1 MLKHLEKLEDFE
13 KILKEGDVLVDFY
26 ADWCGPCQML
36 APNLEKLAEES
47 KITILKIDVDEFGVI
62 AQQFRVMNI
71 PTLMLFKEGK
81 LVKRE
86 MGYMPIERL
95 RELIK

>member
-1 MLKHLEKLEDFE
+1 MLKHLEKLEDFD
-13 KILKEGDVLVDFY
+13 KIIAGPAVLVDFY

-36 APNLEKLAEES
+36 APNLEALSKES
-47 KITILKIDVDEFGVI
+47 DVEILKVDVDEFGDI
-62 AQQFRVMNI
+62 AQKFRVMNI

>member
-1 MLKHLEKLEDFE
+1 MIIHLEKADEFE
-13 KILKEGDVLVDFY
+13 KEVQGGLVLVDFY

-47 KITILKIDVDEFGVI
+47 DITILKIDVDEFGEI
-62 AQQFRVMNI
+62 AQKYRVMNI

-86 MGYMPIERL
+86 MGYMPLERL
-95 RELIK
+95 KALIS

>member
-1 MLKHLEKLEDFE
+1 MLKHLEKLEDFK
-13 KILKEGDVLVDFY
+13 KIIAGPAVLVDFY

-36 APNLEKLAEES
+36 APNLEKLAEVSDVE
-47 KITILKIDVDEFGVI
+47 ILKVDVDEFGEI
-62 AQQFRVMNI
+62 AQKFRIMNI

-86 MGYMPIERL
+86 MGYMPLERL
-95 RELIK
+95 QELVK

>member
-13 KILKEGDVLVDFY
+13 KIIAEGTVLVDFY

-36 APNLEKLAEES
+36 APNLEKLSEES
-47 KITILKIDVDEFGVI
+47 EVTILKIDVDEFGQI
-62 AQQFRVMNI
+62 AQNYRVMNI
-71 PTLMLFKEGK
+71 PTLMVFKDGK
-81 LVKRE
+81 LAKRE

-95 RELIK
+95 RELVK

>member
-1 MLKHLEKLEDFE
+1 MLKHLEKLEDFD
-13 KILKEGDVLVDFY
+13 KIIAGPAVLVDFY

-36 APNLEKLAEES
+36 APNLEALSKES
-47 KITILKIDVDEFGVI
+47 DVEILKIDVDEFGDI
-62 AQQFRVMNI
+62 AQKFRVMNI

>member
-1 MLKHLEKLEDFE
+1 MLKHLEKLEDFD
-13 KILKEGDVLVDFY
+13 KIIAGPAVLVDFY

-36 APNLEKLAEES
+36 APNLEALSKES
-47 KITILKIDVDEFGVI
+47 NVEILKVDVDEFGDI
-62 AQQFRVMNI
+62 AQKLRVMNI
-71 PTLMLFKEGK
+71 PTLMFFKEGK

-86 MGYMPIERL
+86 MGYIPIERL

>member
-1 MLKHLEKLEDFE
+1 MLKHLENELDFE
-13 KILKEGDVLVDFY
+13 KIIAKEPVLVDFY

-47 KITILKIDVDEFGVI
+47 DITILKIDVDEFGEI
-62 AQQFRVMNI
+62 AQKYRVMNI

-95 RELIK
+95 RELVK